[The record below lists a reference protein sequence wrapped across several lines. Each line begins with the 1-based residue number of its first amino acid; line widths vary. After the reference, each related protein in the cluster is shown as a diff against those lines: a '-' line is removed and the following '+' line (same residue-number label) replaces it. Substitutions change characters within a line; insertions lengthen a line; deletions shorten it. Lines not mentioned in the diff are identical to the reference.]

1 MLRTLRRFF
10 VDAPLSREDT
20 RVELSSRE
28 TYHLQRVLRLKVGDH
43 CQIFSRT
50 GQRAQATI
58 QSISKGGRALLQLD
72 ELFSSPETSL
82 RLKVGQALPQK
93 RKMDVLVDWASEL
106 GIQEL
111 WVMET
116 ERTIVKMKGEA
127 RERAR
132 RRWERIA
139 VEASKQS
146 RNPVFARIEGPLPFE
161 KIVNEKIEPSDRTFL
176 FHPDPQGLPF
186 PEFVESIQR
195 PSAGESLPSIFLFFG
210 PEGGFSEK
218 EVERADSR
226 GIQKV
231 FLGDSIFRMEVAF
244 LGVLASLQFLRTSPI
259 K

>member
-132 RRWERIA
+132 RRCLSEGAAMSPQTGR
-139 VEASKQS
+139 S
-146 RNPVFARIEGPLPFE
+146 RQDVGGI
-161 KIVNEKIEPSDRTFL
+161 STT
-176 FHPDPQGLPF
+176 
-186 PEFVESIQR
+186 R
-195 PSAGESLPSIFLFFG
+195 PSCSPKSHTSMAGGSTPSVVRPVQIW
-210 PEGGFSEK
+210 
-218 EVERADSR
+218 
-226 GIQKV
+226 
-231 FLGDSIFRMEVAF
+231 
-244 LGVLASLQFLRTSPI
+244 LR
-259 K
+259 